1 MSNQKIEIKWLEIWW
16 YIRGQSL
23 IKIWS
28 EYTLL
33 FAFATIL
40 DPRFK
45 NVFLK
50 YCYKHLYGYEERKL
64 SQVIAKLE
72 TLLQE
77 YTKYTNLSTNIAS
90 MPSSSTISG
99 SLEAPPHRQ
108 MFNYLT
114 VSFFI
119 LYLIFYLL
127 WLFSLFWLCSLS
139 RKNISIW
146 SFTYSGF
153 IYVFW
158 L

>member
-1 MSNQKIEIKWLEIWW
+1 MVVHMRVKFDKYWN
-16 YIRGQSL
+16 
-23 IKIWS
+23 

-90 MPSSSTISG
+90 MPLSSTISG

-114 VSFFI
+114 VSFF
-119 LYLIFYLL
+119 YLIFDILFIMAFFPLL
-127 WLFSLFWLCSLS
+127 ALF
-139 RKNISIW
+139 IE
-146 SFTYSGF
+146 
-153 IYVFW
+153 
-158 L
+158 